1 MRAQPAKVTV
11 RRAEIR
17 DAESLMATH
26 SMPRAMAGTLQL
38 PFPSV
43 DAWRKRIGENS
54 ADDYVLVAE
63 ADGVLVGSL
72 GLHPSS
78 RSPRR
83 RHAAGIGMSVHDD
96 WQRRGVG
103 TTLLRAAIDLADKW
117 LNYRRLELTVY
128 TDNVAALALY
138 SKFDFEIEGTLR
150 DYAFRDGHF
159 VDAYTMARVRSE
171 SRKSV
176 VAKDT
181 TIAKTVEGKL
191 RVATRTA
198 RKR

>member
-1 MRAQPAKVTV
+1 MRERPANVTV
-11 RRAEIR
+11 RRAEMR
-17 DAESLMATH
+17 DAESLMATY
-26 SMPRAMAGTLQL
+26 STPRAMAGTLQL

-43 DAWRKRIGENS
+43 DAWRKRIGEHGP
-54 ADDYVLVAE
+54 DDYVLVAE
-63 ADGVLVGSL
+63 AEGLLVGNL

-103 TTLLRAAIDLADKW
+103 ATLLRAAIDLADNW

-138 SKFDFEIEGTLR
+138 RKFDFEIEGTLR

-171 SRKSV
+171 SRKSI
-176 VAKDT
+176 ATIET
-181 TIAKTVEGKL
+181 TIAKSVEGKL
-191 RVATRTA
+191 RVATGTA